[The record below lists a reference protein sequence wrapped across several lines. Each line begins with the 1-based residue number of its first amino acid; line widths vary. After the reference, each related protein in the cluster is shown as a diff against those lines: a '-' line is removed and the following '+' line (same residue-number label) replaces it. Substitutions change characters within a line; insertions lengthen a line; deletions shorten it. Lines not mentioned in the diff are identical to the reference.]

1 LNWSRI
7 KLAQQTQTRILNP
20 RHRSYNSLSSNKE
33 VEGFMSV
40 RRLLVLSLLI
50 LLSVATVAAQS
61 SSGQSPTGQSSSEK
75 SADSASAASQG
86 KKDSPQTRSLD
97 SSAEGSHAQHILTL
111 EQNDSVCYTLRTYR
125 VARLSPESDA
135 TKPAGYS
142 SCLRSSR
149 FQLKTAVDTVEIAAH

>member
-1 LNWSRI
+1 
-7 KLAQQTQTRILNP
+7 
-20 RHRSYNSLSSNKE
+20 
-33 VEGFMSV
+33 MSV

-50 LLSVATVAAQS
+50 LLCVATVAAQS
-61 SSGQSPTGQSSSEK
+61 SSGQSSSEK
-75 SADSASAASQG
+75 RADSASVASQS

-97 SSAEGSHAQHILTL
+97 SSSQESSAQHILTL
-111 EQNDSVCYTLRTYR
+111 EQNDSICYTLRTYR

-149 FQLKTAVDTVEIAAH
+149 FQLKTAVDTMEIAPR